1 MLGILSPAL
10 KLQFKS
16 NKMPTSRIAGC
27 VAACQRQLRGR
38 SQLMTDAACG
48 WAGQGGEG
56 RCLRWGPKGV
66 ATKCHSTTRRHKHTG
81 DSKSA
86 EQFGGRRVS
95 LIEPSDW
102 AAPMPVHRASRW
114 HVCLGELLLQTM
126 LKCARISHAW
136 ITGERCFLYYTYIY
150 IYINQQSALWFSPS
164 RASIQFAC
172 QVTIN
177 LYIFAWNYFFNFAH
191 TCGV

>member
-1 MLGILSPAL
+1 MWLGWP
-10 KLQFKS
+10 
-16 NKMPTSRIAGC
+16 R
-27 VAACQRQLRGR
+27 
-38 SQLMTDAACG
+38 
-48 WAGQGGEG
+48 GEG

-102 AAPMPVHRASRW
+102 AAPMSVHRASRW
-114 HVCLGELLLQTM
+114 HVCLRELLLQTM

-136 ITGERCFLYYTYIY
+136 ITGERCFLYYISS
-150 IYINQQSALWFSPS
+150 QHFDLVQAEPQCSSPARWQSICIFSLEIISLILRTHAACREGDSTRHHTIGIGISFRKLWVQVECT
-164 RASIQFAC
+164 SIK
-172 QVTIN
+172 
-177 LYIFAWNYFFNFAH
+177 
-191 TCGV
+191 